1 MFPNSSNP
9 NTLSGKGIIVP
20 CPSIKTKVVAPV
32 LLTSDCPNCP
42 ASYLSRFGILSSKF
56 CKAKKLFLLASSN
69 DSCNPDLSKPSQL
82 SNLAASIVVSFNI
95 NCK

>member
-9 NTLSGKGIIVP
+9 NTLSGRGIIVP
-20 CPSIKTKVVAPV
+20 CPSITTNVLTPV
-32 LLTSDCPNCP
+32 LLTTDCPNCP

-69 DSCNPDLSKPSQL
+69 DSCNPELSRPSQL
-82 SNLAASIVVSFNI
+82 SSLAANEVVSFKI
-95 NCK
+95 ICK